1 MLDLTIYETG
11 NGGDLALSGNDLLN
25 TSSLFNMPYLAMFG
39 GNAGYPTPTRRPES
53 EQAFDW
59 WGNSLLVPDEKA
71 AQFNS
76 LTEAMLMSVALNSAG
91 RIRLQQ
97 TVEKDLEFMS
107 AFAEVSVQVSIVTVD
122 HVRIAVQVRE
132 PDNQQA
138 LEFVYVW
145 DATKQEVISNVPA
158 GTVAIQTRGIDY
170 NWNDYFYIDYH

>member
-1 MLDLTIYETG
+1 MRDLTIYESG

-39 GNAGYPTPTRRPES
+39 GNVGYPTPTRRPES

-76 LTEAMLMSVALNSAG
+76 LTEAMLMNVALNSAG

-107 AFAEVSVQVSIVTVD
+107 AFAEVTVVVSIVTID
-122 HVRIAVQVRE
+122 HVRISIKVHE

-138 LEFVYVW
+138 LEFIYIW
-145 DATKQEVISNVPA
+145 DATKQEVIGSVPA
-158 GTVAIQTRGIDY
+158 GTTTVQTSGIDY
-170 NWNDYFYIDYH
+170 NWGDYYYLDYN